1 MSKIRLQKYI
11 AQSGILSRRKA
22 EEIIKQGRV
31 EVNGE
36 ILLEPWFPVGEKDCV
51 KVDGKVITLEKKIY
65 IMLNK
70 PEGYKYGKRSIFK
83 KNSIDL
89 VKEIKERIYP
99 VGRLDYDTSGLL
111 CLQMMENS
119 LIN

>member
-36 ILLEPWFPVGEKDCV
+36 ILLNHGFWEK
-51 KVDGKVITLEKKIY
+51 
-65 IMLNK
+65 
-70 PEGYKYGKRSIFK
+70 
-83 KNSIDL
+83 
-89 VKEIKERIYP
+89 RIA
-99 VGRLDYDTSGLL
+99 
-111 CLQMMENS
+111 
-119 LIN
+119 